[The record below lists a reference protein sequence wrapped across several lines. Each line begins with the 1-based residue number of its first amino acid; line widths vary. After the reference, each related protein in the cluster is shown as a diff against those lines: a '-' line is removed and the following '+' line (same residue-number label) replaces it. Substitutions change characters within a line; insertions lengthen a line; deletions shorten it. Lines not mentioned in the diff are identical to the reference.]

1 MKKSVPFANI
11 AYQLQSIFDR
21 TTKREFKD
29 LCFCAKN
36 VEVTSDIKNYIKDIE
51 QFLSHSGKFYNVTIN
66 TTFME
71 QDRIKYIQPL
81 MEGKKT
87 INIQVQTAG
96 NDSTTMVLHVSTDGR
111 CSLKKGWT
119 NFAVQNNI
127 HLQSICIFHFYKA
140 AHI

>member
-1 MKKSVPFANI
+1 MQSP
-11 AYQLQSIFDR
+11 LQYF
-21 TTKREFKD
+21 TKEF
-29 LCFCAKN
+29 
-36 VEVTSDIKNYIKDIE
+36 S
-51 QFLSHSGKFYNVTIN
+51 Q
-66 TTFME
+66 
-71 QDRIKYIQPL
+71 KYIQPL

-96 NDSTTMVLHVSTDGR
+96 NDSATMVLHVSTDGR

-127 HLQSICIFHFYKA
+127 HLQSICIFHFYKP